1 MSAQRTVL
9 FCLRFTILF
18 LLLTGCKRINPEPP
32 AATGF
37 DPPIPAPQSYLIG
50 RVTFDLADIE
60 KKINDKLGTVLV
72 DEDQL
77 KGTRSEKFHLRV
89 ERVGPIRLRYVRQRV
104 VFSAPLRIW
113 VGNPLALRK
122 KRRQPRRPLGVLF
135 VRFQSPVEVTEKWR
149 LSTDAQFVN
158 YRWVTK
164 PRVRML
170 GVNISVRKLLNKVLE
185 KQRGTIEEAIDQSIS
200 NEVRLERELGN
211 IWRDLQKPI
220 LLNKKVDSVW
230 LVPRPLSIAVAP
242 LSGNATTITVP
253 LRIGFATGIRFGQK
267 PVIKYSRKLPK
278 LRRVTELPADTDL
291 HVLSNVAYADVNT
304 FLANKLLKRD
314 IKLVGGAV
322 EVTDATVYGG
332 QRAVIVKTEVRGAV
346 KGTLYFRGRPFF
358 DTLTNTLQIRNV
370 DFDVHTEE
378 VLLGTADWLLHDSL
392 RDTLNSVLKF
402 PLQSQI
408 DNIPGKIEAAIDRGK
423 TGKKIN
429 LDLSDFHFL
438 PQQIAVRPEGLQVLI
453 TIRSKVKLK
462 VKKL

>member
-1 MSAQRTVL
+1 MSAQRIFL
-9 FCLRFTILF
+9 FFVTLTLLFF
-18 LLLTGCKRINPEPP
+18 LLIGCKRINPEPP

-37 DPPIPAPQSYLIG
+37 DPPIPAPESYLIG
-50 RVTFDLADIE
+50 RVTFELADIE
-60 KKINDKLGTVLV
+60 KKINEKLGIILV

-77 KGTRSEKFHLRV
+77 EGTRAEKFHLRV
-89 ERVGPIRLRYVRQRV
+89 ERVGPIRLQYIRRQV

-113 VGNPLALRK
+113 VGNPLAMRK
-122 KRRQPRRPLGVLF
+122 KRAKPRRPLGELY
-135 VRFQSPVEVTEKWR
+135 VRFRSPVEVTSSWR
-149 LSTDAQFVN
+149 LSTDAKFVN

-164 PRVRML
+164 PKVRVL
-170 GVNISVRKLLNKVLE
+170 GINIAVQKTVDKVLE
-185 KQRGTIEEAIDQSIS
+185 KQRDTIEKVINQSIG

-230 LVPRPLSIAVAP
+230 LVPRPQSIAAAP
-242 LSGNATTITVP
+242 LSGNTSSITVP
-253 LRIGFATGIRFGQK
+253 LRIGFATALRFGPK
-267 PVIKYSRKLPK
+267 PVVKRSNRLPK
-278 LRRVTELPADTDL
+278 LRRVTALPPDTDL
-291 HVLSNVAYADVNT
+291 HVLSNIAYADLNT

-322 EVTDATVYGG
+322 EITDASVYGG
-332 QRAVIVKTEVRGAV
+332 QQAVIVKTEIRGAV
-346 KGTLYFRGRPFF
+346 KGTLYFRGRPYF
-358 DTLTNTLQIRNV
+358 DTLTNTLQVRNV

-392 RDTLNSVLKF
+392 RDTLTSVLKI
-402 PLQSQI
+402 PLESRI
-408 DNIPGKIEAAIDRGK
+408 NKIPGKIEQAIARGK
-423 TGKKIN
+423 AGQKVN

-453 TIRSKVKLK
+453 TIRSKVKVK